1 MRSNAKKMET
11 YINTQQCRRLP
22 LLRHFDPDA
31 TSSVTATPKC
41 CDNCEGGNTNA
52 AFYEVKEEAN
62 FGSDAAIV
70 FECLAEFSSKPSR
83 TMLQLHIRGS
93 KAKQLKPEMHS
104 KPFWGKGKEKSNDY
118 WKELIFAL
126 IGGEYLAETECYN
139 AMGYGH
145 AVLMLTPKATDW
157 LRRFRRDR
165 EGVELLLP
173 QTEKLAGAKSSKT
186 AASTSSNQP
195 LELAAS
201 ANKEELPEMSIP
213 GLDHRWLERFMG
225 GPWKKQKRA
234 KEGPWKKQ
242 KR

>member
-1 MRSNAKKMET
+1 MTIFLVTLPAVVNYFFKEIGRAGRDGEQSEAHLIFSKKGIGKMAYFARLEKDFERAQLMRSNAKKMET

-41 CDNCEGGNTNA
+41 CDNCEGGNTT

-104 KPFWGKGKEKSNDY
+104 KLNWGKGKFRNFFKPCGENDQ
-118 WKELIFAL
+118 KVF
-126 IGGEYLAETECYN
+126 
-139 AMGYGH
+139 
-145 AVLMLTPKATDW
+145 VLNFDKNGSSVAK
-157 LRRFRRDR
+157 LRVKISPF
-165 EGVELLLP
+165 
-173 QTEKLAGAKSSKT
+173 
-186 AASTSSNQP
+186 
-195 LELAAS
+195 
-201 ANKEELPEMSIP
+201 
-213 GLDHRWLERFMG
+213 FYF
-225 GPWKKQKRA
+225 
-234 KEGPWKKQ
+234 
-242 KR
+242 

>member
-31 TSSVTATPKC
+31 SSSVTATPKC

-70 FECLAEFSSKPSR
+70 FECLAEIS
-83 TMLQLHIRGS
+83 
-93 KAKQLKPEMHS
+93 S

-126 IGGEYLAETECYN
+126 IGGDYLT
-139 AMGYGH
+139 
-145 AVLMLTPKATDW
+145 
-157 LRRFRRDR
+157 
-165 EGVELLLP
+165 
-173 QTEKLAGAKSSKT
+173 
-186 AASTSSNQP
+186 
-195 LELAAS
+195 
-201 ANKEELPEMSIP
+201 
-213 GLDHRWLERFMG
+213 
-225 GPWKKQKRA
+225 
-234 KEGPWKKQ
+234 
-242 KR
+242 